1 MCERR
6 HLSLKISQAWW
17 INWGGSRPCVLYVNN
32 PSFAVGKSHSG
43 VVSARRIAKAVGDFP
58 NDSTENINNRWQIMS
73 AGVGVCIQH
82 ECYPQLQWLHMHIKL
97 QCEVSP
103 FSAAPKSIFTL
114 TILLLTPQR
123 AQQMPHNQP
132 TTFIPALNQVKP
144 INWAALWSEPL
155 SKQHTEPV
163 SLKKR
168 KEHE

>member
-1 MCERR
+1 MVR
-6 HLSLKISQAWW
+6 
-17 INWGGSRPCVLYVNN
+17 GS
-32 PSFAVGKSHSG
+32 A
-43 VVSARRIAKAVGDFP
+43 AKASVIFP
-58 NDSTENINNRWQIMS
+58 VIVYKKNWWQMMS

-82 ECYPQLQWLHMHIKL
+82 ECYLQLQWLHMHIKL

-103 FSAAPKSIFTL
+103 FSAVPKSIFTL

-144 INWAALWSEPL
+144 INWASLWSEPL
-155 SKQHTEPV
+155 SKHHTDPF

-168 KEHE
+168 REHEKKKKLQEKSRGGGENDPE